1 MGTAGGTERETGGGV
16 AGELLGA
23 AAGLVAAGLVVAAAC
38 VGVVEADA
46 PDGALDPHPA
56 TAASAAAAS
65 AATAAARGVLL
76 MIVSVP
82 RWPAAA

>member
-1 MGTAGGTERETGGGV
+1 VGTAGGTDRETGGGV
-16 AGELLGA
+16 AGELLG

-38 VGVVEADA
+38 VGVVEEVA

-65 AATAAARGVLL
+65 AATAAARGVLF